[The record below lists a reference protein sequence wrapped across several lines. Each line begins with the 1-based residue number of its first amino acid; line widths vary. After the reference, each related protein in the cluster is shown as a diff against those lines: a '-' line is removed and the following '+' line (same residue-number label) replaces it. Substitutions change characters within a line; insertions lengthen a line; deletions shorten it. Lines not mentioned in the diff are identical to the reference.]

1 MLAPVVLTR
10 NAGGIIT
17 YVGDRIIEM
26 LGWTPEE
33 LVGLP
38 STKFIHPEDQPS
50 AIAAWMEMIT
60 EPGSVGVW
68 RGRYRAADGAWKWV
82 ETVK

>member
-1 MLAPVVLTR
+1 MVVAAANEPIDLPPVVLTR
-10 NAGGIIT
+10 DAAAIIT
-17 YVGDRIIEM
+17 YVDEGIVDM
-26 LGWTPEE
+26 LGWTPEQ

-60 EPGSVGVW
+60 EPGSVRVVAGPLP
-68 RGRYRAADGAWKWV
+68 RR
-82 ETVK
+82 